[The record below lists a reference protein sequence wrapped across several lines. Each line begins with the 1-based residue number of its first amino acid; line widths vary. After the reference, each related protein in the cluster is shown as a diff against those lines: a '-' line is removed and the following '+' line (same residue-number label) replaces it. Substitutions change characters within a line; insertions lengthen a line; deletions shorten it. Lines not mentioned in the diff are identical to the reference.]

1 MKQET
6 DGSARTALAL
16 AQMIFWWLV
25 QQGLIPKAQ
34 AEQMLRQAI
43 RANEADSED
52 CQLAAAKLEAVL
64 QSIQVFLPPIQ
75 H

>member
-1 MKQET
+1 MEQES
-6 DGSARTALAL
+6 DGSARAAFAL

-64 QSIQVFLPPIQ
+64 QSIQVFQPAVK